1 MPVMLAIV
9 VSIALVTAARLRRR
23 SGAGA
28 TSLDGKNGRRWL
40 SVVIARG
47 FSWPAIVQ
55 VAQV

>member
-40 SVVIARG
+40 SALIARG